1 MLQGWTV
8 FLVALAY
15 LGLLFA
21 VASYGDKLALK
32 RTRGTGR
39 PIIYAL
45 SLGVY
50 CTSWTFFGS
59 VGLSARTGL
68 DFLPIY
74 IGPILMIGLGWPLLR
89 RIATLSKTH
98 NITSIAD
105 FIAARYGKN
114 QRLAALITVIAVI
127 GTLPYISLQLKA
139 VSSSLSTLLANAGA
153 FSVAAEGTP
162 VFGDLALYVALSMA
176 AFSILFGTRH
186 IDATEHQAGLM
197 LAVAAESVVKLLA
210 FLCVGLFVTFYMF
223 DGFADLARQAA
234 AAPEITKLFSHGI
247 EIDRW
252 VTMTLLAFVGVILLP
267 RQFHVA
273 IVENDSTGDIKKA
286 AWLFPLYLIA
296 INLFV
301 VPIAVAGLLT
311 FPDGSVNGDTFV
323 LALPLAAGQDLVTLV
338 AFVGGLSAA
347 TAMVIVASVALS
359 IMVCNDLVMPMIL
372 RNRTTGLGSKE
383 DMGKVLLNI
392 RRTAI
397 LAILV
402 LGYVCYRL
410 ISDSLALASIGL
422 ISFAAIAQFAPAL
435 FGGLIWKRATAKG
448 AIAGVSA
455 GFAIWAY
462 ALLFPA
468 FADASWFPQSLLEH
482 GPFGITLLKPQA
494 ILGLETNALTNG
506 VFWSIFLNLAAYVV
520 VSLVTVP
527 QPIERVQANAF
538 VNEDLPSATQGFRLW
553 RTAIRVADLKA
564 TVARYLGEQRTER
577 SFAEFAVSRDVDL
590 HPDMEA
596 DVRLLRFSEHLLASA
611 VGAASSRLVLALLME
626 RHSIHARGAMK
637 LLDDASAAIQYNRDL
652 LQSALDQVRQGIA
665 VFDKDLCLICW
676 NRQFRVLLG
685 LPTDL
690 GRVGVPLNEVLRYGA
705 TNGEFGAGP
714 ADELVLERIDRLVV
728 RMEPYSESMHNTGS
742 VLEVRSNTMPDG
754 GVVVTFT
761 DITERVE
768 AAEALKRAN
777 ETLERRVQ
785 ERTAELLNLNR
796 ELALAKATAEEANIG
811 KTRFLAAASHDILQ
825 PLNAA
830 RLYTTSLVEHG
841 DGGEDGQL
849 IHNVDASLEA
859 VEEILNALLD
869 ISRLDAGALKPEFST
884 FAVDD
889 LFKVLEVEFGP
900 LAEEKGLDLRFVRC
914 GRSVKSDRR
923 LIRRV
928 LQNFVSNAIK
938 YTKEGKVLIGC
949 RLKGDEVRIEVH
961 DSGMGIPHG
970 KRELIFQEFERLE
983 DATRAAQG
991 LGLGLSIVQRIINIL
1006 GHNMELRSS
1015 PGQGSQFCISLPL
1028 SDVAA
1033 LSDDTRKTVSSTAA
1047 DLSGLVVVC
1056 VDNEAN
1062 ILDGMRTLLTGWGCS
1077 VHTAQDTAST
1087 MALLKTVAVQ
1097 PHIVLADYHLDN
1109 ENGLELIAELRTSL
1123 NRDLPA
1129 ALITADRSRILRED
1143 ARKKGIFVL
1152 NKPVKPAALRSLL
1165 AQSRLQLQAAQ

>member
-8 FLVALAY
+8 FLVALVY

-32 RTRGTGR
+32 RMRGTGR

-114 QRLAALITVIAVI
+114 QRLAALVTVIAVI

-139 VSSSLSTLLANAGA
+139 VSSSLSTLLTNTGA

-162 VFGDLALYVALSMA
+162 IFGDLALYVALSMA

-234 AAPEITKLFSHGI
+234 AAPEISRLFTDGI
-247 EIDRW
+247 EYDRW
-252 VTMTLLAFVGVILLP
+252 ITMTLLAFVGIILLP

-273 IVENDSTGDIKKA
+273 VVENDSISDIKKA
-286 AWLFPLYLIA
+286 AWLFPLYLVA

-347 TAMVIVASVALS
+347 TAMVIVGSVALS

-372 RNRTTGLGSKE
+372 RNRRTVLGSKE

-397 LAILV
+397 FAILV
-402 LGYVCYRL
+402 LAYFYYRL

-422 ISFAAIAQFAPAL
+422 ISFAAIAQFAPSL

-462 ALLFPA
+462 TLLFPS
-468 FADASWFPQSLLEH
+468 FADTVWFPQGLLEH
-482 GPFGITLLKPQA
+482 GPFGITWLRPQA
-494 ILGLETNALTNG
+494 MLGLETNALTNG
-506 VFWSIFLNLAAYVV
+506 VLWSVLFNVAAYVA

-538 VNEDLPSATQGFRLW
+538 VNEDIPSATQGFRLW

-564 TVARYLGEQRTER
+564 TVARYLGDQRTER
-577 SFAEFAVSRDVDL
+577 SFAEFAASRDVDL

-685 LPTDL
+685 LPADL
-690 GRVGVPLNEVLRYGA
+690 GRVGVPLNEVLRYSA
-705 TNGEFGAGP
+705 ANGEFGDGD
-714 ADELVLERIDRLVV
+714 ADEMVIERIDRLVV
-728 RMEPYSESMHNTGS
+728 RMEPYSESMHNTGA
-742 VLEVRSNTMPDG
+742 VLEVRSNPMPDG

-768 AAEALKRAN
+768 AAEALKKAN

-830 RLYTTSLVEHG
+830 RLYATSLVEHG
-841 DGGEDGQL
+841 KEGEDGQL
-849 IHNVDASLEA
+849 IRNVDASLEA

-900 LAEEKGLDLRFVRC
+900 IAEEKGLDLRFVQC
-914 GRSVKSDRR
+914 GRSVTSDRR

-928 LQNFVSNAIK
+928 LQNFVSNAVK
-938 YTKEGKVLIGC
+938 YTKQGKVLIGC
-949 RLKGDEVRIEVH
+949 RLKGEEVSIEVH
-961 DSGMGIPHG
+961 DSGIGIPHG

-991 LGLGLSIVQRIINIL
+991 LGLGLSIVQRIMNIL
-1006 GHNMELRSS
+1006 GHGMDLRSV
-1015 PGQGSQFCISLPL
+1015 PGKGSRFSVSLPL
-1028 SDVAA
+1028 SNVAA
-1033 LSDDTRKTVSSTAA
+1033 QSDATRQSVKSTAA
-1047 DLSGLVVVC
+1047 DLSGLIVLC

-1062 ILDGMRTLLTGWGCS
+1062 ILDGMRTLLTGWGCT
-1077 VHTAQDTAST
+1077 VHTAHDTAST
-1087 MALLKTVAVQ
+1087 LELLNTVSEQ
-1097 PHIVLADYHLDN
+1097 PHIVLADYHLDQ
-1109 ENGLELIAELRTSL
+1109 ENGLDLIAELRSSF
-1123 NRDLPA
+1123 NRDLPG
-1129 ALITADRSRILRED
+1129 ALITADRSRTLRED
-1143 ARKKGIFVL
+1143 ARKKGVFVL